1 LALGVTHTERAL
13 VVHAALA
20 ETEGAPSPEAAD
32 DSLLSAT
39 VPPHA
44 PTSIRAL
51 TKAAVESVRG
61 TFM

>member
-1 LALGVTHTERAL
+1 MHTERAL

-20 ETEGAPSPEAAD
+20 EAAEGALSPGGAD

-44 PTSIRAL
+44 PKSIRTL
-51 TKAAVESVRG
+51 TKAAVESARG